1 MAQRN
6 NPGSSYVNVTKSQ
19 QFPTKEQA
27 IVIDVTPEAQIE
39 DYVVSLA
46 ALVKPESIK
55 FVSRISNNRVCIYL
69 ANKQIV
75 QDLVKNHP
83 KIKVNNSIV
92 HIRPLITKNIRVVL
106 SNVCPIIPHD
116 VIEQEFTKLG
126 IKLSSEITFLKVYI
140 TPQDKEKLPET
151 IKIIFEETT
160 YFIYLSTDSIS
171 CFICKKE
178 GHLAKNCPTENPTTH
193 QENEPTQTQAH
204 ETEEIKKDSKIDSMT
219 KTTESNNPPLSQTQ
233 NPIDKLNTRTTSQE
247 FQIPITPLLT
257 GMKRPRAPPSKTSN
271 YTSPQRLKLP
281 RGDDSSTD
289 YDSSDKILAEDWV
302 NITRIITQKND
313 YPLTALQLKDF
324 YTKLHCNKYPIE
336 LALQYTTDLIGL
348 KKIMNDVYPY
358 LSSSLKNRTT
368 RIINIFEEHLV
379 AEEQNEARS
388 MDTDLTQ

>member
-83 KIKVNNSIV
+83 KIKVNNNIV

-126 IKLSSEITFLKVYI
+126 IKLSSEITFLKVEMQNPAFKHI
-140 TPQDKEKLPET
+140 
-151 IKIIFEETT
+151 
-160 YFIYLSTDSIS
+160 LS
-171 CFICKKE
+171 FRR
-178 GHLAKNCPTENPTTH
+178 
-193 QENEPTQTQAH
+193 QAQ

-233 NPIDKLNTRTTSQE
+233 NPIDKLNTQTTSQE

-289 YDSSDKILAEDWV
+289 YDSSDNDISEKSQNKTKTKKIKIQDKILAEDWV
-302 NITRIITQKND
+302 NITRIIAQKND

-324 YTKLHCNKYPIE
+324 YTKSHCNKYPIE

-348 KKIMNDVYPY
+348 KKMMNDVYPY